1 MKVLIRHVLA
11 VVGLI
16 LSFFTANVSQA
27 AELIMFYSPV
37 CEWCEVWEREVG
49 VVYSKTPEGRIAPLR
64 RLDID
69 EPRPKTLSTI
79 DAVIYTPTF
88 VLMENGRE
96 LGRILGY
103 IGEYQF
109 WGLLGP
115 LLDRLHLTKA
125 GTVGL
130 VSHQEFAKTTTTGV
144 GK

>member
-1 MKVLIRHVLA
+1 MLTRHLLIA
-11 VVGLI
+11 VGVT
-16 LSFFTANVSQA
+16 LSFSSATMGRA
-27 AELIMFYSPV
+27 AELVMFYSPV

-88 VLMENGRE
+88 VLMENGQE
-96 LGRILGY
+96 VGRILGY

-115 LLDRLHLTKA
+115 LVDRLHVRKA
-125 GTVGL
+125 GTAGS
-130 VSHQEFAKTTTTGV
+130 VSYQDIAKTTATGV